1 MRKPA
6 AAASVAFHG
15 AAILLLLSLHFYPP
29 QPPGPR
35 AEIRFI
41 PLSAPPRMI
50 AKTGGGGQRQP
61 LPASRGAAPKP
72 VPRQFTIPPML
83 VSNTSPKL
91 TLQTALLEDPDVNIT
106 SPDIGDP
113 TGRIGIPSGG
123 PGGPLGIG
131 NLGSGGLGDGPGGPR
146 QGTGG
151 SGQPVLKLTRAPQ
164 VIYKEEPEY
173 SDEARKAH
181 YEGVVVL
188 AFDVDTNGRAVN
200 IRVVRSLGLGL
211 DEKAIQAV
219 TRWKFRPALAGNKTV
234 TAPAEVQVTFRL
246 L

>member
-29 QPPGPR
+29 QAPGPR

-41 PLSAPPRMI
+41 PLSVPPRMI
-50 AKTGGGGQRQP
+50 AHNGGGGQQQP
-61 LPASRGAAPKP
+61 LPASRGQAPKP

-83 VSNTSPKL
+83 VRNTSPKL
-91 TLQTALLEDPDVNIT
+91 PIETALLEAPDVNIV

-113 TGRIGIPSGG
+113 TGRIGVPSGG

-146 QGTGG
+146 QGNGKPAPST
-151 SGQPVLKLTRAPQ
+151 LKLTRAPQ

-188 AFDVDTNGRAVN
+188 AFDVDTSGRAIN

-211 DEKAIQAV
+211 DEKAIAAI
-219 TRWKFRPALAGNKTV
+219 THWKFRPAVAGDKTV

>member
-1 MRKPA
+1 
-6 AAASVAFHG
+6 
-15 AAILLLLSLHFYPP
+15 
-29 QPPGPR
+29 
-35 AEIRFI
+35 
-41 PLSAPPRMI
+41 
-50 AKTGGGGQRQP
+50 
-61 LPASRGAAPKP
+61 
-72 VPRQFTIPPML
+72 ML
-83 VSNTSPKL
+83 VSNISPKL

-113 TGRIGIPSGG
+113 TGRIGVPSGG

-131 NLGSGGLGDGPGGPR
+131 NLGSGGLGEGPGGPR
-146 QGTGG
+146 QGNGP
-151 SGQPVLKLTRAPQ
+151 SAQSAIKITRAPQ
-164 VIYKEEPEY
+164 VIYKEDPEY

-188 AFDVDTNGRAVN
+188 AFDVDPSGRAIN

-211 DEKAIQAV
+211 DEKAIAAI
-219 TRWKFRPALAGNKTV
+219 TRWKFRPAEAGNKTV